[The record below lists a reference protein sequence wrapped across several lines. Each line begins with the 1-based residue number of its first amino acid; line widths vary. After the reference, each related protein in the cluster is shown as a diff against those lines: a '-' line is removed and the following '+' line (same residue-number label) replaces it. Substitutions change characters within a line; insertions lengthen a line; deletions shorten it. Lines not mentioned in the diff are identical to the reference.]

1 MTARELTIAAFVALA
16 VAGAAL
22 YLAGRARRLG
32 LVPLGEV
39 MDAARSS
46 LPGRLAVAL
55 GWVWLGWHIL
65 AR

>member
-16 VAGAAL
+16 VAGLAL